1 MLRSPND
8 DIDPSTL
15 PFLDPALPT
24 DPTTAELIC
33 RVALVYPQHAQTDL
47 IIRFSTY
54 DTLGAHL
61 DSVLPEGE
69 YPPWDTKQ
77 EYTSRSVNVYV
88 RTRRG
93 RVLKLGRNKTLAE
106 MCASVRATGKDKG
119 LDDGLVV
126 GQGVIA
132 FVVVP
137 RGSEAE
143 AKYLKS
149 VKEEK
154 DGGR

>member
-1 MLRSPND
+1 M
-8 DIDPSTL
+8 
-15 PFLDPALPT
+15 
-24 DPTTAELIC
+24 
-33 RVALVYPQHAQTDL
+33 
-47 IIRFSTY
+47 
-54 DTLGAHL
+54 
-61 DSVLPEGE
+61 
-69 YPPWDTKQ
+69 
-77 EYTSRSVNVYV
+77 
-88 RTRRG
+88 
-93 RVLKLGRNKTLAE
+93 KLGRNKTLAD

-143 AKYLKS
+143 ERYLKS

-154 DGGR
+154 DGAR